1 MVYYIVIGSQHT
13 KDKTMTNEYTIG
25 TAPKNVKVSEFRS
38 RIQYAERLFHTDRQ
52 ACVGAAEKA
61 QNEAMVKYACSELM
75 NTVCNRATQDD
86 WNRRENIIDRAA
98 SHFSR

>member
-13 KDKTMTNEYTIG
+13 KDKKMTNEYTIG
-25 TAPKNVKVSEFRS
+25 TAPENVTVSEFRS

-61 QNEAMVKYACSELM
+61 QNEAMVKAACYELIG
-75 NTVCNRATQDD
+75 TVCKRAKFDD
-86 WNRRENIIDRAA
+86 WERRERIITFFKVGLR
-98 SHFSR
+98 